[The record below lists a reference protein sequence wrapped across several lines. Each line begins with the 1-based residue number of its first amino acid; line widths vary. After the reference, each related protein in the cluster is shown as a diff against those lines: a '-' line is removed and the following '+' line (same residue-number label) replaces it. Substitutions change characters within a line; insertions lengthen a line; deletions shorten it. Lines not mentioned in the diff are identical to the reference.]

1 MNYCSEYTLPE
12 KYKVK
17 VDTIGKRGITHLFK
31 YHKWPTTLWKYLLI
45 HHTIISGISLMEES
59 ITDSAHRFNIL
70 AELYSFL
77 TQISNHQNIHT
88 VCTGIE
94 SSAQCNATGVTHN
107 SRFPFSLDGFA
118 IQQKE
123 NKKGVSLEFSVSGIA
138 PEVVS
143 KLANIITHQEQ
154 GKRITSAQ
162 RYFIRKHF
170 EIDPRGIECIA
181 QFETYIRDKN
191 ILTEQGMLLLNP
203 YTSILNLNEIYIQA
217 RYKYTIAYSYN
228 KHKYNNITI
237 YTPTKMSMTSRKDV
251 MYIEQLVTYVCL
263 YPYLLGQEKLI
274 NQPQNISLYLVHFP
288 KRFMHAKGRDPLVYT
303 SSEINTGVCDMV
315 NIAVTRSEE
324 ALKTVLHEL
333 FHYYNMDF
341 KHAHIPHEKKLSAQ
355 YNINNKLDSLNLFEA
370 YTECMAS
377 IINIICWSYFNNS
390 SSSTENVL
398 NKDII
403 CNMFSEQII
412 YTMYKLAKILKL
424 NKCNS
429 FMDSTCQ
436 LNQTTNVASYFLFK
450 LFLYCDLVTLAK
462 TCIDD
467 SIPKFIES
475 RASTACL
482 IDIISQGSQNKTV
495 GNIINYLL
503 ESTNNIPTITSAR
516 MTCIDTMK

>member
-31 YHKWPTTLWKYLLI
+31 HHTWPTTLWKYLLI

-59 ITDSAHRFNIL
+59 ITDSSHRFNIL

-77 TQISNHQNIHT
+77 TQISNHQNIH
-88 VCTGIE
+88 
-94 SSAQCNATGVTHN
+94 
-107 SRFPFSLDGFA
+107 
-118 IQQKE
+118 
-123 NKKGVSLEFSVSGIA
+123 IA

-143 KLANIITHQEQ
+143 KLDNIITHQEQ

-170 EIDPRGIECIA
+170 ELDPHGIECIA

-237 YTPTKMSMTSRKDV
+237 YTPTKMSMSSRKDI
-251 MYIEQLVTYVCL
+251 MYISQLVTYVCL

-390 SSSTENVL
+390 SSSTISTENVL

-482 IDIISQGSQNKTV
+482 MDIISQGTQNKV
-495 GNIINYLL
+495 IASIINYLL
-503 ESTNNIPTITSAR
+503 ESEVINTVTSAR
-516 MTCIDTMK
+516 MTCIDTVCTGIESSVHCKRY